1 MKITIL
7 YLVSS
12 NLTHMKRRDFVKY
25 AAMGSGAIALNPLAA
40 CSPDASKKEA
50 ASTPSTISTDTDLD
64 EETIESLRNL
74 METGDITSE
83 EIVQKYLDRIHEIDY
98 RGPELR
104 SVIEI
109 NPDALEIARE
119 MDKEREEGTIRGSLH
134 GIPIIIKDN
143 IDTGDKM
150 HTTAGSLALEE
161 FKAEMDAFI
170 VSQLRKSGAVLI
182 GKSNLSEWANIRST
196 RSSSGWSGRGG
207 QVRNPYVLDRTPCG
221 SSSGT
226 AVAVSANLC
235 TIGIGTETDGSIVCP
250 AAINGIVGI
259 KPTLGLW
266 SRHGIIPIS
275 HSQDTAGP
283 MARTVKDAAILLGAL
298 TGIDKYDGASVTSDG
313 NFHKDYTRFLDKDGL
328 KGSRI
333 GIIRDFH
340 GFDPNV
346 DKLLNEQYEFMQQIG
361 AELIEVECADDRQ
374 KWGDAEWTV
383 LLYELKHDLNKYL
396 KDHPNAKVRNLN
408 DIIVFNKSFADI
420 EMPWFGQEIFIDASM
435 KGTLNE
441 EEYQTALKTSKEL
454 SQNAIDPV
462 MEEHK
467 LDALIAPTN
476 APAWTIDWLNGDH
489 FIGGSSDLAAVSG
502 YPSITVPAGF
512 IHELPIGMSFVGKAW
527 SEPTLLKL
535 AYSYEQLSL
544 HRRKPGFIRS
554 LK

>member
-1 MKITIL
+1 
-7 YLVSS
+7 
-12 NLTHMKRRDFVKY
+12 MKRRDFVKY

-40 CSPDASKKEA
+40 CAPDARKKEP
-50 ASTPSTISTDTDLD
+50 ASTPSNISTDADLD
-64 EETIESLRNL
+64 EETIESLKNM
-74 METGDITSE
+74 METGEITSE
-83 EIVQKYLDRIHEIDY
+83 EIVQKYLDRINEIDY
-98 RGPELR
+98 SGPELR

-119 MDKEREEGTIRGSLH
+119 MDKEREKGSFRGPLH
-134 GIPIIIKDN
+134 GIPVIIKDN

-221 SSSGT
+221 STSGT

-298 TGIDKYDGASVTSDG
+298 TGIDKYDDASVTSDG
-313 NFHKDYTRFLDKDGL
+313 NLHKDYTRFLEKDGL

-346 DKLLNEQYEFMQQIG
+346 DKLLNEQYEFMKRIG

-420 EMPWFGQEIFIDASM
+420 EMPWFGQEIFIDASV
-435 KGTLNE
+435 KGALNE

-454 SQNAIDPV
+454 SQNAIDQV
-462 MEEHK
+462 MDEHK

-512 IHELPIGMSFVGKAW
+512 IHELPIGMSFIGKAW

-535 AYSYEQLSL
+535 AYAYEQLTL
-544 HRRKPGFIRS
+544 HRKKPDFLKSIR
-554 LK
+554 

>member
-1 MKITIL
+1 
-7 YLVSS
+7 
-12 NLTHMKRRDFVKY
+12 MKRRDFVK
-25 AAMGSGAIALNPLAA
+25 AAAIGSGIFALRPITSCTPTTIQEETGKKTSGFN
-40 CSPDASKKEA
+40 KEA
-50 ASTPSTISTDTDLD
+50 ELD
-64 EETIESLRNL
+64 EKTIHDLQVMMQNGNL
-74 METGDITSE
+74 SSE
-83 EIVQKYLDRIHEIDY
+83 QIVQAYLDRIQEIDY

-104 SVIEI
+104 SVIEL
-109 NPDALEIARE
+109 NPDALAIARE
-119 MDKEREEGTIRGSLH
+119 MDKEREEGTIRGPLH
-134 GIPIIIKDN
+134 GIPVIIKDN

-150 HTTAGSLALEE
+150 RTTAGSLALEE

-196 RSSSGWSGRGG
+196 RSTSGWSGRGG

-226 AVAVSANLC
+226 AVAVATNLC
-235 TIGIGTETDGSIVCP
+235 SIGIGTETDGSIVCP

-259 KPTLGLW
+259 KPTIGLW

-298 TGIDKYDGASVTSDG
+298 TGIDKYDDASITSVG
-313 NFHKDYTRFLDKDGL
+313 NFYKDYTQFLDKDGL

-340 GFDPNV
+340 GFDPKV
-346 DKLLNEQYEFMQQIG
+346 DKLLNEQYEFMQRIG
-361 AELIEVECADDRQ
+361 AELIEVECAADRQ

-396 KDHPNAKVRNLN
+396 TDHLNAKVRNLN
-408 DIIVFNKSFADI
+408 DIIVYNKSFADI
-420 EMPWFGQEIFIDASM
+420 EMRWFGQDIFIDASL
-435 KGTLNE
+435 KGSLEE
-441 EEYQTALKTSKEL
+441 EEYVTALKTSKKL
-454 SQNAIDPV
+454 SQNAIDHV
-462 MEEHK
+462 MDEHK
-467 LDALIAPTN
+467 LDALVAPTN

-512 IHELPIGMSFVGKAW
+512 IHKLPIGMSFIGKAW
-527 SEPTLLKL
+527 GEPTLLKL
-535 AYSYEQLSL
+535 AYGYEQLSL
-544 HRRKPGFIRS
+544 HRKKPGFINTIR
-554 LK
+554 

>member
-1 MKITIL
+1 
-7 YLVSS
+7 
-12 NLTHMKRRDFVKY
+12 
-25 AAMGSGAIALNPLAA
+25 MGSGAIALNPLAA
-40 CSPDASKKEA
+40 CAPDARKKEP
-50 ASTPSTISTDTDLD
+50 ASTPSTISTDADLD
-64 EETIESLRNL
+64 DETIESLRNM
-74 METGDITSE
+74 METGEMSSE
-83 EIVQKYLDRIHEIDY
+83 VIVQKYLDRINEIDY
-98 RGPELR
+98 GGPELR

-109 NPDALEIARE
+109 NPGALEIARE
-119 MDKEREEGTIRGSLH
+119 MDKERKEGIIRGPLH
-134 GIPIIIKDN
+134 GIPVIIKDN

-196 RSSSGWSGRGG
+196 RSTSGWSGRGG

-235 TIGIGTETDGSIVCP
+235 TIGIGTETDGSVVCP
-250 AAINGIVGI
+250 SAINGIVGI
-259 KPTLGLW
+259 KPTIGLW

-283 MARTVKDAAILLGAL
+283 MARTVTDAAILLGAL
-298 TGIDKYDGASVTSDG
+298 TGIDKYDPASIASEG
-313 NFHKDYTRFLDKDGL
+313 HFHADYTRFLDKNGL
-328 KGSRI
+328 KGARI

-346 DKLLNEQYEFMQQIG
+346 DKILDEQYEFMRRNG
-361 AELIEVECADDRQ
+361 AELIEVACAADRQ

-408 DIIVFNKSFADI
+408 DIIIFNKSFADI
-420 EMPWFGQEIFIDASM
+420 EMRWFGQEIFIDASA
-435 KGTLNE
+435 KGSLKE
-441 EEYQTALKTSKEL
+441 KEYVTALKTSKTL
-454 SQNAIDPV
+454 TQNAIDPV
-462 MEEHK
+462 MDEHK
-467 LDALIAPTN
+467 LDALVAPTN

-512 IHELPIGMSFVGKAW
+512 IHELPIGMSFIGKAW
-527 SEPTLLKL
+527 SEPSLLKL

-544 HRRKPGFIRS
+544 HRKKPEFIASIR
-554 LK
+554 